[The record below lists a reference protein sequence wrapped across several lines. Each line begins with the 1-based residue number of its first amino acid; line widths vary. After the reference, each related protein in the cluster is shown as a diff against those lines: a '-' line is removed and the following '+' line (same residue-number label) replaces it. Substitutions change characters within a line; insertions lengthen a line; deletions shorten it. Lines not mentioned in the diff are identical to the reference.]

1 MRCAQ
6 KSCRR
11 LRAPTPGTRYTARP
25 DHAAAPCRP
34 HRNASRRC
42 AGRLRCRPAHQLDAK
57 RALGWLHA
65 ASRRFPRLPQD
76 HDVSMVYRLRQHA
89 SGSQESSRD
98 VYSLSCQSRVA
109 SAPRTCM
116 VSVAVTRANDG
127 TSPGSLRGLFRAT
140 GGGRDVELMAPARA
154 HELYGSSRR
163 CGTRERRVRRL
174 SGRLR
179 ATARS

>member
-1 MRCAQ
+1 MRRKRVAEDCA
-6 KSCRR
+6 RR
-11 LRAPTPGTRYTARP
+11 HRVHRARP

-34 HRNASRRC
+34 HRDASRRC

-57 RALGWLHA
+57 CALGWLHA

-76 HDVSMVYRLRQHA
+76 HDVSMVFRRLHHA
-89 SGSQESSRD
+89 SGSRESSRD
-98 VYSLSCQSRVA
+98 AYSLPCESRVA
-109 SAPRTCM
+109 SKPRTRM

-127 TSPGSLRGLFRAT
+127 TSPSSLRGLFRAT
-140 GGGRDVELMAPARA
+140 GGGRDVEPMAPARA
-154 HELYGSSRR
+154 HEFYGSSRR

-179 ATARS
+179 ATAKS